1 MFRGLRR
8 LKMVPK
14 VIIKVYDDDD
24 VERLIHQ
31 SRYKTSLESDQI
43 KILKFFHILAPL
55 FAINAKYTKSK
66 LLW

>member
-8 LKMVPK
+8 LKMVPE
-14 VIIKVYDDDD
+14 VIIKVDDDD

-31 SRYKTSLESDQI
+31 SRYITSLESDQI
-43 KILKFFHILAPL
+43 KFLKFFHILAPL

>member
-8 LKMVPK
+8 LKMVPE
-14 VIIKVYDDDD
+14 VIIKVDDD
-24 VERLIHQ
+24 VKRFIHQ
-31 SRYKTSLESDQI
+31 SRYITSLESDQI
-43 KILKFFHILAPL
+43 KFLKIFHILAPL